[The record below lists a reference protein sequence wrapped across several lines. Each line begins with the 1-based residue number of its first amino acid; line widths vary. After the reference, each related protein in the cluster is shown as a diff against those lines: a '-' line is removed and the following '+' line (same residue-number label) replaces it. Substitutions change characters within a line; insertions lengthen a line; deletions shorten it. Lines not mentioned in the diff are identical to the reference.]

1 MQTVTTI
8 GLDIAKSV
16 FQVHGVDA
24 GGQVVTRID
33 PDYPGFSPAKTDGIG
48 RVELPRHGWL
58 HIGWCWNVHQIELF
72 TREETLVKQPK
83 PSINYLTHLRQILV
97 FLARPVSLGIGY
109 FPPRLVYEFIKASV
123 HAVIASALRSILW
136 LVR

>member
-1 MQTVTTI
+1 MAWQASPEKAI
-8 GLDIAKSV
+8 EDYIAESNERDRLV
-16 FQVHGVDA
+16 G
-24 GGQVVTRID
+24 T
-33 PDYPGFSPAKTDGIG
+33 PDY
-48 RVELPRHGWL
+48 
-58 HIGWCWNVHQIELF
+58 QIELF

-83 PSINYLTHLRQILV
+83 PSINYLTHLRQIVV